1 MRRGVYL
8 HLLLGDRKTPLPPRA
23 ARVDEWERFSDAWAR
38 ELNRKP
44 TIEYFKH
51 HEAKS
56 RTKQFENWPI
66 AACEKKILSLA
77 SVITRF
83 DIKYGFCAGIRNDMV
98 RDLMKSAIPSVKTIR
113 TLLEGV
119 SRSYDWA
126 FHIVVLLV
134 LQMQVELGETD
145 IVDFIFDEGADAFDH
160 CRRRYNDI
168 VKEALLP
175 AEKQI
180 AGTVS
185 TGNDETLMPLQAA
198 DLLAGISTVNFRGQR
213 TGKAYRLLH
222 KNKRLIYAPINNEQ
236 TPFPNIESIIS
247 FLNVAWATKM
257 IEKAKK

>member
-1 MRRGVYL
+1 
-8 HLLLGDRKTPLPPRA
+8 
-23 ARVDEWERFSDAWAR
+23 
-38 ELNRKP
+38 
-44 TIEYFKH
+44 
-51 HEAKS
+51 EAKS

-145 IVDFIFDEGADAFDH
+145 IVDFI
-160 CRRRYNDI
+160 
-168 VKEALLP
+168 
-175 AEKQI
+175 
-180 AGTVS
+180 
-185 TGNDETLMPLQAA
+185 
-198 DLLAGISTVNFRGQR
+198 
-213 TGKAYRLLH
+213 
-222 KNKRLIYAPINNEQ
+222 
-236 TPFPNIESIIS
+236 
-247 FLNVAWATKM
+247 
-257 IEKAKK
+257 